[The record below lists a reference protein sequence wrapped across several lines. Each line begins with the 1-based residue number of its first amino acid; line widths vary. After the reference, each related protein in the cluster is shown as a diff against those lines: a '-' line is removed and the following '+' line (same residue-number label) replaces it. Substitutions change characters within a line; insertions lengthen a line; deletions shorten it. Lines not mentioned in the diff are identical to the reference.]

1 MKVRNREI
9 SIFNLS
15 MMDVISG
22 AMGAFLIIM
31 IILARYYKSDTIDTK
46 SLLKLQ
52 QALVAA
58 TDGLDE
64 AQQMLAEP
72 QLNADNI
79 KNELV
84 RATDNVRRA
93 QGELVNLRDRLDQAK
108 AQIDRLNKRVEDL
121 EYKLDT
127 WHPALFKVDWTCG
140 ADGSDIDM
148 YLESDNLTVKGNRM
162 PPFDPGK
169 QQWSFFS
176 DDGYLDASNRLVGT
190 DVWSVGRMIGGTH
203 LKLYYKFGQD
213 VKTYTPC
220 TVDGWVRNGSKDL
233 LKLPAVTLDAQT
245 RWVFVGT
252 FTEKDAGGLEF
263 EAASDEAR
271 ARERRTVD
279 QRSGA
284 QDQQGNGA

>member
-31 IILARYYKSDTIDTK
+31 IVLARYYKSEPIDTK

-64 AQQMLAEP
+64 ARQMLDEP
-72 QLNADNI
+72 QLNPDNI
-79 KNELV
+79 RRELV

-93 QGELVNLRDRLDQAK
+93 QGELVNLRDRLDQAQ

-121 EYKLDT
+121 EGKLDT

-140 ADGSDIDM
+140 ADGSDVDM
-148 YLESDNLTVKGNRM
+148 YLESDNPTVKGDRM
-162 PPFDPGK
+162 PPFDPDK

-176 DDGYLDASNRLVGT
+176 EDDYLDAHESRGGS
-190 DVWSVGRMIGGTH
+190 DVWSIGRVIDGTH
-203 LKLYYKFGQD
+203 LKLYYKFGPD
-213 VKTYTPC
+213 VKTYTTC
-220 TVDGWVRNGSKDL
+220 TVNGWVARRGPGL
-233 LKLPAVTLDAQT
+233 LKLPTVTLDAQT

-252 FTEKDAGGLEF
+252 FTGKDAGGLEF

-271 ARERRTVD
+271 ARERRAVE

-284 QDQQGNGA
+284 HDNHGNGA

>member
-31 IILARYYKSDTIDTK
+31 IVLARYYKSDTNDTE
-46 SLLKLQ
+46 SLFKLQ

-79 KNELV
+79 KHELV

-93 QGELVNLRDRLDQAK
+93 QGELVNLRDRLDQAQ
-108 AQIDRLNKRVEDL
+108 AQIDRMNKRVEDL
-121 EYKLDT
+121 QGELDT
-127 WHPALFKVDWTCG
+127 WHPALFKVDWSCG
-140 ADGSDIDM
+140 ADDSDIDM
-148 YLESDNLTVKGNRM
+148 YLESDNLSVKGKRM

-176 DDGYLDASNRLVGT
+176 EDDYLDAHNRRVGS
-190 DVWSVGRMIGGTH
+190 DVWSIGRVIGGSH
-203 LKLYYKFGQD
+203 LKLYYKFGPD

-220 TVDGWVRNGSKDL
+220 IVDGWVARRGPGL
-233 LKLPAVTLDAQT
+233 LKLPTVTLDAQT

-252 FTEKDAGGLEF
+252 FTEKDGGGLEF

-271 ARERRTVD
+271 ARERRAVD

-284 QDQQGNGA
+284 QDHQGNGA